1 MKLLFI
7 HSDYIEYECTKE
19 ALRDGAEEIS
29 EERKT
34 GKLEE
39 ALTVFTSVEKYDED
53 VQDAVVA
60 EAVKQIRDIAEQVK
74 TNRVMIYP
82 YAHLSSELASPK
94 RAREISIALG
104 EAVEKTGLEVK
115 RSPFGWYKAF
125 KISCKGHPLSELAR
139 EIRVGTGE
147 SAEISGEVEKEIVS
161 EAVKAEEELV
171 SEWYILDVAG
181 TLHGLKIQDN
191 HVEGYDF
198 GENENLKK
206 FCEYEMAKSR
216 TTGKHPP
223 HIDIMRRLEL
233 VDYEPASDPGNF
245 RYYPKGKLIKSLLE
259 TYITKKVK
267 EYGGM
272 EIESPIM
279 YDFEHP
285 SLKEYVNRFPA
296 RQYTIQT
303 PDKKVFLRFAACF
316 GQFLMAHDAN
326 ISYKQLPLKLYEL
339 THYSFRVE
347 QRGELAGLRR
357 LRTFTMPD
365 CHAFCA
371 DLDMAKTELE
381 KRFELSNRILKG
393 IGFDIQED
401 IQLSLR
407 VTKDFYEQNKEFIE
421 LLVVSWGRPVLLEMW
436 SERFFYFIF
445 KYDGN
450 FVDSLGKASALS
462 TDQIDV
468 ENGERYGIE
477 YVSTDGKKHHPL
489 ILHQSPSGAIERVI
503 YALLERAYLKSQKGE
518 KPVLPFWLAPTQIRL
533 IPVREE
539 FNRDC
544 MAIADALPGR
554 IDVDDRDEKVGKK
567 IRDAEREWIN
577 LIIVFGDKERESGV
591 LPVRQRTGAIEEM
604 GLKEL
609 KREIDAGLTGY
620 PFFPLPIPKL
630 LSKRII
636 FRG

>member
-7 HSDYIEYECTKE
+7 HSDYIEYKCTKE
-19 ALRDGAEEIS
+19 ALREGAEKIS
-29 EERKT
+29 KDQMT

-53 VQDAVVA
+53 VQDEVIA
-60 EAVKQIRDIAEQVK
+60 EALKQIQEVAEQVK

-94 RAREISIALG
+94 KAREISIALG
-104 EAVEKTGLEVK
+104 EAVKKTGLEVK

-125 KISCKGHPLSELAR
+125 KISCKGHPLSELSK
-139 EIRVGTGE
+139 EIRIEKGE
-147 SAEISGEVEKEIVS
+147 TVPGEAKEEIVS

-171 SEWYILDVAG
+171 AEWYILDVEG
-181 TLHGLKIQDN
+181 KLHEIKTKDN
-191 HVEGYDF
+191 QVEGYDF
-198 GENENLKK
+198 GSHDNLKK
-206 FCEYEMAKSR
+206 FCEYEMAKRR

-371 DLDMAKTELE
+371 DLEMAISELE
-381 KRFELSNRILKG
+381 KRFELSNRILRG
-393 IGFDIQED
+393 IGFDISKD
-401 IQLSLR
+401 IELALR
-407 VTKDFYEQNKEFIE
+407 VTKDFYEQNKDFIE

-436 SERFFYFIF
+436 SDRFFYFVF

-450 FVDSLGKASALS
+450 FVDSLGKASALN

-477 YVSTDGKKHHPL
+477 YVSSDGKKHHPL

-503 YALLERAYLKSQKGE
+503 YALLERAYLKSQAGE

-539 FNRDC
+539 FNKDC
-544 MAIADALPGR
+544 IAIADALPGR

-577 LIIVFGDKERESGV
+577 LIIVFGDKERESGK
-591 LPVRQRTGAIEEM
+591 LPVRQRSGEIEEM

-620 PFFPLPIPKL
+620 PFVPIPLPKL
-630 LSKRII
+630 LSKRIL

>member
-7 HSDYIEYECTKE
+7 HSDYMEYECTKE
-19 ALRDGAEEIS
+19 ALRDGAEEIGDD
-29 EERKT
+29 RKT
-34 GKLEE
+34 GRVEE
-39 ALTVFTSVEKYDED
+39 ALTVFTSVEKYDES
-53 VQDAVVA
+53 VQKEVIA
-60 EAVKQIRDIAEQVK
+60 EAVKQILEVAGQVN

-104 EAVEKTGLEVK
+104 EAMAKTDLEVT

-125 KISCKGHPLSELAR
+125 KLSCKGHPLSELAR
-139 EIRVGTGE
+139 EIRIVDGGTGTE
-147 SAEISGEVEKEIVS
+147 DKEEKEIVS

-171 SEWYILDVAG
+171 SEWYILNVEG
-181 TLHGLKIQDN
+181 TLQRIETKGN
-191 HVEGYDF
+191 TVEGYDF
-198 GENENLKK
+198 ADNENLKK

-259 TYITKKVK
+259 IYVSKKVQ

-285 SLKEYVNRFPA
+285 TLKEYMNRFPA

-316 GQFLMAHDAN
+316 GQFLMAHDAT

-339 THYSFRVE
+339 TKYSFRVE

-371 DLDMAKTELE
+371 DLDMAKSELE
-381 KRFELSNRILKG
+381 KRFELSNRILRG
-393 IGFDIQED
+393 IGFDIQKD
-401 IQLSLR
+401 IQLALR
-407 VTKDFYEQNKEFIE
+407 VTKDFYEQNTDFLN
-421 LLVVSWGRPVLLEMW
+421 LLVASWGRPVLLEMW
-436 SERFFYFIF
+436 SDRFFYFIF

-450 FVDSLGKASALS
+450 FVDALGKASALN

-477 YVSTDGKKHHPL
+477 YVSSDGKKHHPL

-503 YALLERAYLKSQKGE
+503 YALLEKSYLQSSQGE
-518 KPVLPFWLAPTQIRL
+518 KPALPFWLAPTQVRL

-539 FNRDC
+539 FLRDC
-544 MAIADALPGR
+544 IAISDALPGR
-554 IDVDDRDEKVGKK
+554 IDIDDRDDKVGKK

-577 LIIVFGDKERESGV
+577 LIIVYGEKEQESGK
-591 LPVRQRTGAIEEM
+591 LSIRVRSGEIEEM

-609 KREIDAGLTGY
+609 KREIDAGMTGF
-620 PFFPLPIPKL
+620 PFLPLPLPKL
-630 LSKRII
+630 LSKRIL